1 MMDCRNFETF
11 VKEKERMCDVVGK
24 FCAGSCSLSNVF
36 GCTTK
41 SSCIEHCMRMPDL
54 AIRTVQ
60 KWSDEHQLPE
70 KKKRVQRGV
79 AVIGEKETKCIVEL
93 EREVDPDNTIVLNGG
108 SIYGNSSGTYSNSW
122 DAQLEL
128 IDRKHIRATRA
139 YPAATSCSV
148 TWQVVELE

>member
-1 MMDCRNFETF
+1 MDCRNFETF

-93 EREVDPDNTIVLNGG
+93 EREVDLDNAIVLNGG
-108 SIYGNSSGTYSNSW
+108 SIFGYGGNYTYSGLW

-128 IDRKHIRATRA
+128 IDSKHIRVTRA
-139 YPAATSCSV
+139 YQAAISCSV
-148 TWQVVELE
+148 AWQVVELG